1 MVEEKSS
8 NEPAKSP
15 GPISRRRPWVAGM
28 MSLQLGFGQL
38 YNGQPT
44 KALLFYLAA
53 GWGWPCVLVL
63 IFLYS
68 PLNPLFNMAVAVI
81 LSLIIFIAI
90 ILDAVIVAKREGRE
104 YRKNACNRWYVYL
117 GVLAVV
123 ALVTEGETDLVRSYV
138 QAFNIPSGAM
148 MPTLLI
154 GDHIYVDKSIQH
166 GWKLPERGEV
176 VVFKFPEDET
186 KDFIKRVIG
195 MPGDIVEIQNKN
207 VLINGIPLDDKSYTQ
222 RIDPNIIDRLINS
235 RDNFGPVTVP
245 ATHYFVLG
253 DNRDQSLDSRFWG
266 FVELS
271 KIKGKAVA
279 LYWSWDGADSR
290 VRWERIG
297 RKTQRSSDEETL
309 HQ

>member
-1 MVEEKSS
+1 
-8 NEPAKSP
+8 
-15 GPISRRRPWVAGM
+15 M
-28 MSLQLGFGQL
+28 MSLQVGFGQL

-44 KALLFYLAA
+44 KGLLFYLAA
-53 GWGWPCVLVL
+53 GWVWPCVFVL

-68 PLNPLFNMAVAVI
+68 PLHPLFNIAIPVI
-81 LSLIIFIAI
+81 LFVIIFIAAI
-90 ILDAVIVAKREGRE
+90 CDAVVVAKREGRE
-104 YRKNACNRWYVYL
+104 YRKKACNRWYVYL
-117 GVLAVV
+117 GALAVV
-123 ALVTEGETDLVRSYV
+123 TLVGEGETYLARSYF
-138 QAFNIPSGAM
+138 QAFKIPAVSM
-148 MPTLLI
+148 IPTLLV
-154 GDHIYVDKSIQH
+154 GDYIYIDKRIQR

-176 VVFKFPEDET
+176 IVFKFPEDET

-195 MPGDIVEIQNKN
+195 MPGDIVEIQNKK
-207 VLINGIPLDDKSYTQ
+207 VLINGIPLDDESYTQ
-222 RIDPNIIDRLINS
+222 RIDSGIIDRSINP

-245 ATHYFVLG
+245 TAQYFVLG

-297 RKTQRSSDEETL
+297 RKIKLNVDEERL
-309 HQ
+309 HP